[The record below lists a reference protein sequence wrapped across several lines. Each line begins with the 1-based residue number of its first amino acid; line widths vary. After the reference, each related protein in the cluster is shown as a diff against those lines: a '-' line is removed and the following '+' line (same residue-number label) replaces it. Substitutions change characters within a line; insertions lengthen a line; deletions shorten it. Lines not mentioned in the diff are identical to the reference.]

1 MNLFKAF
8 TKALSAMRHTG
19 ASNFLLGFLSRTKFD
34 YAKEVGT
41 GIDSSVVTAPV
52 QWIQRA
58 FTEAWLRVVKR
69 KGDEIE
75 EVVNHDL
82 VALIDTPNPG
92 YSGLDLWSAT
102 VFSYLTA
109 GNAYWLKIRN
119 DSGKVVELWYV
130 PHWRMTPKW
139 PENGMEFISHY
150 EYNHGA
156 GTPSKVPPEDVVH
169 FRAGIDPRNTRLG
182 ISPIHGAIREIF
194 MDLESSNWV
203 SSLLR
208 NQGVP
213 GLVISPDG
221 ETSVAP
227 ADVTATKTWFKE
239 AFTGDRRGAPL
250 IMGGKTKVE
259 QYGFNPQQMDLS
271 VVRDVAEERVCSCL
285 GIPAAIVGF
294 GAGLQ
299 STKVGATM
307 NEMRKLAW
315 INGIIPIHRSF
326 ADTLQRSLMP
336 DFMRGQSNN
345 EVVEFDTSQ
354 VTALEED
361 MNLRATRWNTLIV
374 GGWALVSDGRR
385 AMGLDVT
392 PADEV
397 YLRGLATIE
406 VPAGASMALPIN
418 QDAKGNVIPL
428 LAYQRGGQKS
438 DHSPTEERL
447 ALRRS
452 HKPTQAQARFVAMM
466 ARQQPGLVELFERR
480 LIAFF
485 EKMGRDV
492 AAVALP
498 ILQETFKASAEDMI
512 IVERILGGASMEV
525 SEAVLRETYE
535 AVYLEVAKS
544 SGEAAEALGL
554 STGLPDPVARAVVSA
569 GGRRAGLIDMTERAK
584 TSLFNAIAE
593 GRAAGEGADALARR
607 VRVDIERG
615 RYRDVQTRA
624 KVIARTETAFAQS
637 TSTIERSREA
647 GVQQAMVFDNR
658 TGFDDDICSA
668 MDGITVTLDE
678 AQALAADEHPN
689 GTRSFSPLIQADQQE

>member
-58 FTEAWLRVVKR
+58 FTEARLRVVRR
-69 KGDEIE
+69 KDGEVE
-75 EVVNHDL
+75 EVENHDL
-82 VALIDTPNPG
+82 IALVNTPNPA
-92 YSGLDLWSAT
+92 YSGLHLWSAT
-102 VFSYLTA
+102 VFSYLTS

-119 DSGKVVELWYV
+119 GSGKVAELWYV
-130 PHWRMTPKW
+130 PHWMMIPMW
-139 PENGMEFISHY
+139 PEDGSVFISHY
-150 EYNHGA
+150 EYRHGT
-156 GTPSKVPPEDVVH
+156 GTPSKIAPEDVVH

-182 ISPIHGAIREIF
+182 ISPLHGAIREIF
-194 MDLESSNWV
+194 VDLEASNWV
-203 SSLLR
+203 ASLLR

-221 ETSVAP
+221 
-227 ADVTATKTWFKE
+227 DATVDPDDAKAVKKWFKE
-239 AFTGDRRGAPL
+239 AFSGDRRGAPL
-250 IMGGKTKVE
+250 IMGSKTRVE

-271 VVRDVAEERVCSCL
+271 VVRNVSEERVCSLL

-336 DFMRGQSNN
+336 DFMRGQSNS

-361 MNLRATRWNTLIV
+361 MNERATRWNTLIA

-385 AMGLDVT
+385 AMGLDVN

-406 VPAGASMALPIN
+406 VPAGQSMEVGSTGKSAR
-418 QDAKGNVIPL
+418 IPYL
-428 LAYQRGGQKS
+428 KS

-447 ALRRS
+447 ALRRCQ
-452 HKPTQAQARFVAMM
+452 KPTQAQARFVAMM

-492 AAVALP
+492 AAAALP

-512 IVERILGGASMEV
+512 IVDRILLEASMEA

-584 TSLFNAIAE
+584 TSLFNAIVE

-658 TGFDDDICSA
+658 TGFDDDICTA

-689 GTRSFSPLIQADQQE
+689 GTRSFSPLIQADQQEQ